1 MVLLNDSDCCP
12 DIRIY
17 GAAPPFS
24 PDSEQEDE
32 EEEDGGV
39 ESEGNEG
46 YSRGEEREED
56 RTEEEER
63 ERESTAEHLPE
74 KLMDQ
79 RDTIVYRKVQKKQT
93 QECVW
98 RVEAG
103 CMS

>member
-56 RTEEEER
+56 RTEEEEGKGR
-63 ERESTAEHLPE
+63 ALQNIY
-74 KLMDQ
+74 Q
-79 RDTIVYRKVQKKQT
+79 RSSRIRDIIVYRKVQKKQT